1 MIRRPLLLVLS
12 PLLFMS
18 GCATTPSDP
27 AALAAFKANNDPLE
41 PLNRD
46 VFALNQVI
54 DRALIKPI
62 AKGYVQVLPQ
72 PVRDGLRNAVSNL
85 NEPVVFANNVLQG
98 QFRRSGTT
106 ARRFLLDSTLG
117 LAGFVDVGKREGLRK
132 QTGDLGQ
139 TFHAWGFPEGP
150 YLVIPVLGPS
160 NPRDAAGLGLEAY
173 LDPFRYLTRNDDFP
187 KAATYAP
194 AIVGGIDERSR
205 NLDKL
210 DAIQREA
217 IDYYASLRSLFRQ
230 NRAAE
235 LRGDEDSAMPQ
246 QEGLYDDPG
255 GDITEKGG
263 EDRAKVSR

>member
-1 MIRRPLLLVLS
+1 MTLRSLLLALS
-12 PLLFMS
+12 PVFLML

-41 PLNRD
+41 PMNRG
-46 VFALNQVI
+46 VFAFNQAI
-54 DRALIKPI
+54 DSAVIKPI

-106 ARRFLLDSTLG
+106 AGRFLLDSTFG
-117 LAGFVDVGKREGLRK
+117 LAGFVDVARREGLKK

-150 YLVIPVLGPS
+150 YLVIPILGPS
-160 NPRDAAGLGLEAY
+160 NPRDAAGLGLEVY
-173 LDPFRYLTRNDDFP
+173 LDPFRYITSNDDFP

-194 AIVGGIDERSR
+194 GIVGGIDERSR
-205 NLDKL
+205 NIDKL
-210 DAIQREA
+210 DAIRKEA
-217 IDYYASLRSLFRQ
+217 IDFYASLRSLFRQ

-235 LRGDEDSAMPQ
+235 LRGDGDSAAPQ

-255 GDITEKGG
+255 SEAPEKGG
-263 EDRAKVSR
+263 EDRAKVNR